1 MDLLLPHTGT
11 VIWMLI
17 AFTTT
22 FLLLKKF
29 AWKPVLN
36 ALKQREETIESALL
50 AAEETKKEMVRLK
63 ADNDIIISEARSA
76 RDKIIKE
83 ARDLKDSI
91 INDAKLQAVD
101 EANKIIDAA
110 KASIRSEK
118 ESALKEIKEH
128 VAMLSISIAEKLL
141 QNKLSDDTAQK
152 ELIDKLM
159 KNVKPN

>member
-1 MDLLLPHTGT
+1 MNLLLPHTGT

-17 AFTTT
+17 AFLTT
-22 FLLLKKF
+22 FFLLKKF

-50 AAEETKKEMVRLK
+50 AAEETKKEMAKLK
-63 ADNDIIISEARSA
+63 ADNDIIISEAKSA

-91 INDAKLQAVD
+91 INDAKQQAVD
-101 EANKIIDAA
+101 EAGKIIDAA
-110 KASIRSEK
+110 KTSIRSEK
-118 ESALKEIKEH
+118 ESALKEITEH
-128 VAMLSISIAEKLL
+128 VAMLSVYIAEKLL
-141 QNKLSDDTAQK
+141 QEKLTNDDAQK

>member
-1 MDLLLPHTGT
+1 MNLLLPHTGT

-17 AFTTT
+17 AFLTT
-22 FLLLKKF
+22 FFILKKF

-50 AAEETKKEMVRLK
+50 AAEETKKEMAKLK
-63 ADNDIIISEARSA
+63 ADNEIVLAEAKVA
-76 RDKIIKE
+76 RDKMIRE
-83 ARDLKDSI
+83 ARDLKDNI
-91 INDAKLQAVD
+91 ISDAKQQAVD
-101 EANKIIDAA
+101 EADKIIEAA
-110 KASIRSEK
+110 KTSIRSEK

-128 VAMLSISIAEKLL
+128 VAMLSVFIAEKLL
-141 QNKLSDDTAQK
+141 QEKLADDTAQK

>member
-1 MDLLLPHTGT
+1 MNLLLPHTGT

-17 AFTTT
+17 AFLTT
-22 FLLLKKF
+22 FFILKKF

-50 AAEETKKEMVRLK
+50 AADETKKEMARLK
-63 ADNDIIISEARSA
+63 ADNEIILAEAKVA
-76 RDKIIKE
+76 RDKMIKE

-91 INDAKLQAVD
+91 INDAKQQAVD
-101 EANKIIDAA
+101 EGDKIIEAA
-110 KASIRSEK
+110 KSSIRSEK
-118 ESALKEIKEH
+118 ESALKEIKEQ
-128 VAMLSISIAEKLL
+128 VAILSVYIAEKLL
-141 QNKLSDDTAQK
+141 QEKFNDDTAQK